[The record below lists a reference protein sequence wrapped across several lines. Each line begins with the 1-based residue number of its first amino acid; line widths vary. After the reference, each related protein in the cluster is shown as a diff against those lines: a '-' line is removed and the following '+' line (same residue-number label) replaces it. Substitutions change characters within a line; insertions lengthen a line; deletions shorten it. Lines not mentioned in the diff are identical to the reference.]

1 MNQGS
6 VSSAGLRWHETN
18 PPETEQR
25 LARRAEALEAAAR
38 LFESKGFPKTTVADV
53 ARSLGLGAPALYYY
67 FPSKETLLFAVLER
81 AMMQLNAT
89 LDQALKSC
97 TSSDPAE
104 RLRTLVAAQVMEEVR
119 AGKIMPMINDYLYG
133 ALRNAAHFSDDEVE
147 RLRLLQRHTVDLYRS
162 ILKAGQAVGRFPQI
176 RIGAYRLRPARSRAI
191 CFSLVPTRLWQN
203 GAVGR
208 GRTSR

>member
-1 MNQGS
+1 M
-6 VSSAGLRWHETN
+6 AETN
-18 PPETEQR
+18 SPETEQR

-81 AMMQLNAT
+81 AMMQLNAK

-97 TSSDPAE
+97 TSSDPAQ
-104 RLRTLVAAQVMEEVR
+104 RLRILVAAQVMEEVS

-133 ALRNAAHFSDDEVE
+133 ALRNAAHFSDDQVE

-162 ILKAGQAVGRFPQI
+162 ILKAGQAVGVFRKSELAPTAFALLGLAQYVS
-176 RIGAYRLRPARSRAI
+176 AWYRPGSGRMGLSAVAEHHADLAVRSV
-191 CFSLVPTRLWQN
+191 LV
-203 GAVGR
+203 
-208 GRTSR
+208 